1 VSEINPSSKKLAIWV
16 LLAAAVVCMHASYV
30 SGKKGADQTFYLKA
44 EDGTGKHSQL
54 RHDELELLL
63 TAQRN
68 PADAVEDDSEAL
80 VEDPSELD
88 QEDRSLF
95 PSIKAKDKQ
104 FHPIIIE
111 VAGRHEV
118 DPALVRAIIM
128 AESGYNPKAVS
139 KRGAKGLMQLMPLT
153 AKSLGVQDIF
163 DPEHNINAGVEYFKR
178 LLNQFDG
185 NVKLALAAYNAGSR
199 KVRKYRGIPPFNA
212 TKTYIK
218 KVFEY
223 YEIYKEQM

>member
-1 VSEINPSSKKLAIWV
+1 MKPSSKKLAIWV

-30 SGKKGADQTFYLKA
+30 SGKKGDGETVYLRPDEVIPKYTRLSHDQ
-44 EDGTGKHSQL
+44 
-54 RHDELELLL
+54 LE
-63 TAQRN
+63 AMVMVREN
-68 PADAVEDDSEAL
+68 PTESVEDEIEAL
-80 VEDPSELD
+80 PEESPDLD
-88 QEDRSLF
+88 QEKYSSL
-95 PSIKAKDKQ
+95 PSIEAKDKQ

-139 KRGAKGLMQLMPLT
+139 KRGAKGLMQLMPRT
-153 AKSLGVQDIF
+153 ARSLGVEDIF

-199 KVRKYRGIPPFNA
+199 KVKKYKGIPPFNA
-212 TKTYIK
+212 TKIYIK

-223 YEIYKEQM
+223 YEFYKEQM

>member
-1 VSEINPSSKKLAIWV
+1 MSEINPSSKKLAIWV
-16 LLAAAVVCMHASYV
+16 LLAAAVVCLHASYV
-30 SGKKGADQTFYLKA
+30 SGKKGSEQTLYLKA
-44 EDGTGKHSQL
+44 DDVIAKDTL
-54 RHDELELLL
+54 LCLNELELLR
-63 TAQRN
+63 TAHEN
-68 PADAVEDDSEAL
+68 AADAVENESEAL
-80 VEDPSELD
+80 TEGTSDLD
-88 QEDRSLF
+88 QENYSLL
-95 PSIKAKDKQ
+95 PSIEARDKQ

-153 AKSLGVQDIF
+153 AKSLGVRDIF
-163 DPEHNINAGVEYFKR
+163 DPEHNINGGVEYFKR

-199 KVRKYRGIPPFNA
+199 KVKKYKGIPPFNA
-212 TKTYIK
+212 TKIYIK